1 MFTMMN
7 SERLS
12 VGIQGLGAAETSYQS
27 AVAYARERIQ
37 GRSLSG
43 AKATDKAADP
53 IIVHPD
59 VRRMLLTIRVLH
71 RGLPS
76 LGRLGRS
83 GTRRDGAVG

>member
-37 GRSLSG
+37 GRSL
-43 AKATDKAADP
+43 
-53 IIVHPD
+53 V
-59 VRRMLLTIRVLH
+59 
-71 RGLPS
+71 
-76 LGRLGRS
+76 GREGGR
-83 GTRRDGAVG
+83 TRRRTRSSCIPTCGACC

>member
-27 AVAYARERIQ
+27 AVAYARDRIQ

-59 VRRMLLTIRVLH
+59 VRRMLLTIRSYTEGC
-71 RGLPS
+71 RA

-83 GTRRDGAVG
+83 GARRDGAVG